1 MMHIQ
6 LYSFGKYRGLWNLQA
21 LFVFWNKVPHLN
33 VKPHFHRGRVSKQLP
48 GAWLMR
54 IQMSC
59 RFLKTVNLTVI
70 TVVALAPGVCWLGDV
85 RKKYRHLQTPTK
97 VHVLS
102 FKTPNNGIKSAV
114 NVYRN
119 KLRFSFIQTAP
130 VQWFRDQ
137 RGMWAVWR

>member
-1 MMHIQ
+1 
-6 LYSFGKYRGLWNLQA
+6 
-21 LFVFWNKVPHLN
+21 
-33 VKPHFHRGRVSKQLP
+33 
-48 GAWLMR
+48 MR

-85 RKKYRHLQTPTK
+85 RKKYRHLQTHTK

-130 VQWFRDQ
+130 VQ
-137 RGMWAVWR
+137 